1 MTGQRIGVGRRDTDI
16 QVRSGFKKA
25 SFHQVC
31 FEVPDSQCPEE
42 NSEAASW
49 ISRERALGSI
59 SNDCLGSKGW
69 SSDVCAVF
77 PSTSGLIPASFEL
90 RKKGIRWYP
99 LSFGGRE
106 AKSHQSHF
114 E

>member
-1 MTGQRIGVGRRDTDI
+1 MGRRDTDI

-31 FEVPDSQCPEE
+31 FEVPDSPCPEE